1 MRLGIMGG
9 TFDPIHYGH
18 LFVAEESRVRFQLS
32 SVMFIPNGL
41 PPHKQGCEVT
51 PPEDRYAMTEIATAS
66 NPYFECS
73 RIELVR
79 SGPSYTIDTLEWL
92 ERERPDADLVMITGI
107 DAIAEILTWRR
118 HQEVI
123 QRTTFI
129 AATRPGFD
137 IQYLK
142 DRLPTDY
149 LSRIATIGSTSLG
162 ISSTDIRARVQAGS
176 PIRYLT
182 PDGVAEYIKEH
193 RLYLSDGSDMSN
205 PSDVGDPPSAIAASH
220 AVAAGRGQKERTE
233 L

>member
-32 SVMFIPNGL
+32 RVVFIPNGT
-41 PPHKQGCEVT
+41 PPHKQGCAVT
-51 PPEDRYAMTEIATAS
+51 SAQHRFAMTEIATAS

-73 RIELVR
+73 RIEMER
-79 SGPSYTIDTLEWL
+79 SGPSYTIDTLERL
-92 ERERPDADLVMITGI
+92 HEEHPNAEMFTITGI

-118 HQEVI
+118 HAEVI
-123 QRTTFI
+123 QKSGFI

-137 IQYLK
+137 MKFLS
-142 DRLPTDY
+142 DRLPESY
-149 LSRIATIGSTSLG
+149 LSKIAVIGSTSLG
-162 ISSTDIRARVQAGS
+162 ISSTDIRTRVGAGL

-193 RLYLSDGSDMSN
+193 RLYVSSVSDKSDLLDGRDPLSTRKESREF
-205 PSDVGDPPSAIAASH
+205 
-220 AVAAGRGQKERTE
+220 AAGRDPKELPE